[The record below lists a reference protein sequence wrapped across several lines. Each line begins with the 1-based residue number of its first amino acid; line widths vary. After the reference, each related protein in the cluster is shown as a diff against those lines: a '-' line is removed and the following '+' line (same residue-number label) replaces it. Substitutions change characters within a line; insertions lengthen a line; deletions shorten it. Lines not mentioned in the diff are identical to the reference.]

1 MEDVKLKDQDIV
13 ELFNRMPE
21 ANREAIIIAQ
31 ERMIKE
37 LKDQNLE
44 LSKKNLNGVKKV
56 KAGVQYS
63 DNCMVHDEAGRTQ
76 AVGIDHGQYHNE
88 HLKWKRKR
96 P

>member
-21 ANREAIIIAQ
+21 AKREAIIIAQ

-44 LSKKNLNGVKKV
+44 MSKNNLKGVKKV
-56 KAGVQYS
+56 KAEV
-63 DNCMVHDEAGRTQ
+63 
-76 AVGIDHGQYHNE
+76 I
-88 HLKWKRKR
+88 
-96 P
+96 